1 MGRASVPA
9 GLEEAYR
16 RAFVADRRQ
25 SARRLTT
32 VRAVGAV
39 AWLLVA
45 VAIGYGFDGA
55 PWRAQVPLVAG
66 YAVAAIVLF
75 GVVFGVPALELRTPI
90 SVALVDM
97 PFLYLCMREA
107 MGASPHPEATA
118 TLTLALFVTATLI
131 AASTM
136 SRATVVACGVM
147 AVVLETAL
155 MREAGLDL
163 VLWLPGAVILIV
175 VAVAAG
181 FYAMRRTLTLV
192 AGMAREQ
199 AARLVLG
206 RHFSPAVADQLIS
219 AGTGGEAGEHRVL
232 SILVADLR
240 EFTAMA
246 DRLDGAQVVAL
257 LDEYLAR
264 MVAVI
269 FRHGGTLD
277 KFTGDGILAY
287 FGAPLEQPDHAARA
301 IACGIDMG
309 AALEHLNDERALRG
323 DDRLRMGI
331 GVHTGRVFVGNIGP
345 PERREHTVI
354 GDAVNL
360 AARIEGLTKTAGV
373 SLLVSQATHDAAGGS
388 AELVPMQPMS
398 VRGKS
403 TEIPIYAPAA
413 LAEASA

>member
-1 MGRASVPA
+1 
-9 GLEEAYR
+9 
-16 RAFVADRRQ
+16 
-25 SARRLTT
+25 
-32 VRAVGAV
+32 
-39 AWLLVA
+39 
-45 VAIGYGFDGA
+45 
-55 PWRAQVPLVAG
+55 
-66 YAVAAIVLF
+66 
-75 GVVFGVPALELRTPI
+75 
-90 SVALVDM
+90 
-97 PFLYLCMREA
+97 
-107 MGASPHPEATA
+107 
-118 TLTLALFVTATLI
+118 
-131 AASTM
+131 M
-136 SRATVVACGVM
+136 SRATVIACGVM
-147 AVVLETAL
+147 AVGLETAL
-155 MREAGLDL
+155 MHEAGLDL
-163 VLWLPGAVILIV
+163 GLWLPGAVILIV

-192 AGMAREQ
+192 AAMAREQ

-246 DRLDGAQVVAL
+246 DRLDGGQVVAL

-309 AALEHLNDERALRG
+309 AALDGLNDERALRG

-354 GDAVNL
+354 GDAVNV

-373 SLLVSQATHDAAGGS
+373 SLLVSQATHDAAGGV
-388 AELVPMQPMS
+388 AVLVPMQPMS

-403 TEIPIYAPAA
+403 TEIPTYAPGQDRQRVGGN
-413 LAEASA
+413 EAMKPVMMP